1 MLKRTRS
8 FCPGF
13 CLCIL
18 LIIAFLQ
25 GPTPSFASLEIVI
38 QVSPATLN
46 IQSAGQVVTVHTNIV
61 YGQVVGETVTLNGID
76 ISSWKAD
83 NQGNFVAKF
92 LMSEVKALA
101 DTGYLECPGEN
112 ELTLKGFTTGEEE
125 FWGTETITVI
135 NVEPS
140 GSGGK

>member
-46 IQSAGQVVTVHTNIV
+46 IQSAGQVVTVHTSIAC
-61 YGQVVGETVTLNGID
+61 GQVVGGTVTLND
-76 ISSWKAD
+76 IPISWWKAD

-92 LMSEVKALA
+92 LMSEVKALV
-101 DTGYLECPGEN
+101 DTGDLKCPDEN
-112 ELTLKGFTTGEEE
+112 ELTLTGITADNEAFT
-125 FWGTETITVI
+125 GTTMITVI
-135 NVEPS
+135 DVKPS

>member
-101 DTGYLECPGEN
+101 AADLLVVPGET
-112 ELTLKGFTTGEEE
+112 ELTLTGETRDGYE
-125 FWGTETITVI
+125 FTGTTMITVI
-135 NVEPS
+135 DVKPS